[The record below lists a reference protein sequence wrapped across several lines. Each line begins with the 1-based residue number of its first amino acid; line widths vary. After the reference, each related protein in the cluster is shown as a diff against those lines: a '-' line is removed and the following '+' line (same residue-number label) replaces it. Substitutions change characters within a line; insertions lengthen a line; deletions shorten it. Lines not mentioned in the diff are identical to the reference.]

1 MASVNELPPWDRLR
15 ELASNSNH
23 ADLVAYLA
31 TLQPSEIVSAVLRL
45 EEDSQEKVLAALSR
59 YDAAGVIED
68 LPDEQAADIIE
79 RLSPAEAAS
88 IVARMQSDE
97 QADLL
102 ADLDDRDAEAILR
115 EMTPDDA
122 KDVRELSSYAEN
134 VAGGL
139 MVTEFFSFPEET
151 TADEVLEHVK
161 QGAIEDP
168 DYFTRY
174 VYIVTKWQRLVGV
187 VGIRELALLEPNV
200 PLAEAMVPA
209 LFVEAHTPF
218 DDIKNFFDYR
228 GFAAIPVVDPHGKLL
243 GAVQRRSFFRLLAE
257 RTEREMLRMQGIVGG
272 DEIRTLPLLTRSGR
286 RLSWLSINIV
296 LNIVAASIIAFYI
309 DTLDAVI
316 ALAVFLPIISDM
328 SGCSGNQA
336 VAVSMR
342 ELALGIVKPAEVRR
356 VWLKEISV
364 GLINGAALGV
374 LLGLVAWAWRGNAYL
389 GLVVGSA
396 LMLNTLVAVS
406 IGGIVPLILK
416 RNGVD
421 PAVASG
427 PILTTVTDMCGFFL
441 VLSFAAMMLSKL
453 T

>member
-1 MASVNELPPWDRLR
+1 MALETELSPWDRLR
-15 ELASNSNH
+15 ELASNSERSE
-23 ADLVAYLA
+23 LESYLA
-31 TLQPSEIVSAVLRL
+31 SLTPSEVVAAVLRL
-45 EEDSQEKVLAALSR
+45 EEDSQQQVLSALSPD
-59 YDAAGVIED
+59 DAADVIED
-68 LPDEQAADIIE
+68 LPDEQAADLIE
-79 RLSPAEAAS
+79 SLSPAEAAP
-88 IVARMQSDE
+88 IVNRMQSDE

-102 ADLDDRDAEAILR
+102 ADLDNQDAEAILR
-115 EMTPDDA
+115 EMPHDDA
-122 KDVRELSSYAEN
+122 IEARQLASYAGD

-139 MVTEFFSFPEET
+139 MVTEYFSFTEET
-151 TADEVLEHVK
+151 TAGAVLESVK
-161 QGAIEDP
+161 HGAIEDAEN
-168 DYFTRY
+168 FTRY
-174 VYIVTKWQRLVGV
+174 VYVITKWNRLVGV
-187 VGIRELALLEPNV
+187 VGVRDLALLEPDV
-200 PLAEAMVPA
+200 PLADSMVPA
-209 LFVEAHTPF
+209 HFIEVQASFDKVKSFF
-218 DDIKNFFDYR
+218 DDR
-228 GFAAIPVVDPHGKLL
+228 GFAAIPVVSPHGKLL
-243 GAVQRRSFFRLLAE
+243 GIVQRRSFTRLLAE
-257 RTEREMLRMQGIVGG
+257 RAEREMLRMQGIVGG
-272 DEIRTLPLLTRSGR
+272 DEIRTLPLLTRSRR

-296 LNIVAASIIAFYI
+296 LNIIAASIIALYI

-342 ELALGIVKPAEVRR
+342 ELALGIVKPAEMRR

-364 GLINGAALGV
+364 GLINGAALGL

-396 LMLNTLVAVS
+396 LTLNTLIAVS
-406 IGGIVPLILK
+406 LGGIVPLVLK

-441 VLSFAAMMLSKL
+441 VLSFAAVMLSRL

>member
-1 MASVNELPPWDRLR
+1 MALETEQSTWDRLR
-15 ELASNSNH
+15 ELASNSER
-23 ADLVAYLA
+23 AELESYLSSL
-31 TLQPSEIVSAVLRL
+31 TPSEVVAAVLRL
-45 EEDSQEKVLAALSR
+45 EEDSQQKVLAALSPA
-59 YDAAGVIED
+59 DAADVIED
-68 LPDEQAADIIE
+68 LPDEQAADLIE
-79 RLSPAEAAS
+79 SLSPAEAAS
-88 IVARMQSDE
+88 IVNRMQSDE

-102 ADLDDRDAEAILR
+102 ADLDDEDAEAILQ
-115 EMTPDDA
+115 EMWPNDA
-122 KDVRELSSYAEN
+122 MEARQLSSYADD

-139 MVTEFFSFPEET
+139 MVTEFFCFTEEV
-151 TADEVLEHVK
+151 TARDVLEHVK
-161 QGAIEDP
+161 HAAIEDP
-168 DYFTRY
+168 DNFTRY
-174 VYIVTKWQRLVGV
+174 VYVVTKWDRLVGV
-187 VGIRELALLEPNV
+187 VSLRDLALLEPSI
-200 PLAEAMVPA
+200 PLANVMVPA
-209 LFVEAHTPF
+209 HFIEAQTSF
-218 DDIKNFFDYR
+218 DDVKRLFDDR
-228 GFAAIPVVDPHGKLL
+228 GFAAIPVIDPHGKLL
-243 GAVQRRSFFRLLAE
+243 GIVQRRSFIRLVAE
-257 RTEREMLRMQGIVGG
+257 RAEREMLRMQGIVGG
-272 DEIRTLPLLTRSGR
+272 DEIRTLPLLTRSRR

-296 LNIVAASIIAFYI
+296 LNIIAASIIALYI

-342 ELALGIVKPAEVRR
+342 ELALGIVKPAEMRR

-364 GLINGAALGV
+364 GLINGAALGL

-396 LMLNTLVAVS
+396 LTLNTLIAVS
-406 IGGIVPLILK
+406 LGGIIPLVLK

-441 VLSFAAMMLSKL
+441 VLSFAAVMLSRL